1 MPDAVKLLEEI
12 RAWVEI
18 ETPTSAPQAVE
29 RLMDRVAAGF
39 STLGA
44 PVSWIEGINGRG
56 KHLEVRSPWGGDG
69 PGILILS
76 HLDTVHPVGTLA
88 DRLPFRIEGD
98 RAYGPGIYD
107 MKGGAFLGFAA
118 FRELVREGKP
128 TPLPLRWLFTSDE
141 EVGSP
146 TSRDHIRKAGDLA
159 RYVLVTEPG
168 RDGGKCVTARKGT
181 ARHAIHFTGRPAH
194 SGSRHAAGRSA
205 IREMARHILELEAIT
220 DYEVGITTNVG
231 IVSGGTAVNTIPEQ
245 ARLDLDLRF
254 PSEAAMNTA
263 LAAVRNRVSH
273 DPDVSI
279 RIEGGV
285 DRPPYEKSPATAALF
300 EHARVLAAELGFEL
314 DDTMSGGG
322 SDGNFLAGRLPV
334 LDGIGVDGDG
344 AHTYHEHLLISSIV
358 PRMQLM
364 KRLMETLE

>member
-1 MPDAVKLLEEI
+1 
-12 RAWVEI
+12 
-18 ETPTSAPQAVE
+18 
-29 RLMDRVAAGF
+29 
-39 STLGA
+39 
-44 PVSWIEGINGRG
+44 
-56 KHLEVRSPWGGDG
+56 
-69 PGILILS
+69 
-76 HLDTVHPVGTLA
+76 
-88 DRLPFRIEGD
+88 
-98 RAYGPGIYD
+98 
-107 MKGGAFLGFAA
+107 
-118 FRELVREGKP
+118 
-128 TPLPLRWLFTSDE
+128 
-141 EVGSP
+141 
-146 TSRDHIRKAGDLA
+146 
-159 RYVLVTEPG
+159 
-168 RDGGKCVTARKGT
+168 
-181 ARHAIHFTGRPAH
+181 
-194 SGSRHAAGRSA
+194 
-205 IREMARHILELEAIT
+205 
-220 DYEVGITTNVG
+220 
-231 IVSGGTAVNTIPEQ
+231 
-245 ARLDLDLRF
+245 
-254 PSEAAMNTA
+254 MNTA